1 MNSAA
6 VFKILDVVMVD
17 RKKRQGDKRQGDG
30 SLVSPLSHVNEKGD
44 KRTVP
49 LSPKYAYNVALNVV

>member
-17 RKKRQGDKRQGDG
+17 REKRQGGRF
-30 SLVSPLSHVNEKGD
+30 SCLLSQQ
-44 KRTVP
+44 
-49 LSPKYAYNVALNVV
+49 LN

>member
-17 RKKRQGDKRQGDG
+17 REKRQGDKG
-30 SLVSPLSHVNEKGD
+30 
-44 KRTVP
+44 TVL
-49 LSPKYAYNVALNVV
+49 LSPVSAT

>member
-17 RKKRQGDKRQGDG
+17 R
-30 SLVSPLSHVNEKGD
+30 E